1 MSTDTNFN
9 GIGALRQ
16 NDNQK
21 LEAQKEV
28 AAKEEQVSVWE
39 QQKADFEEKNG
50 ATSKIDGDKYA
61 EEELTKEDYDA
72 AQEKI
77 DEATTAYESAV
88 GLAETAASEAKDLSD
103 QADNLLASGESKKIQ
118 GRAALEAA
126 NSLPNE
132 VPIGVDNNGN
142 EKYGPNPNKQQAI
155 NEAKAMIEEGQKDL
169 DEAEKLY
176 AQAQEKEK
184 EAEQLMAEAEEYK
197 DLMAEIQEDIGATTE
212 GYESEGDEATPQDK
226 LAESN
231 KKIDEITQNLETAQK
246 ELQTAQ
252 KKLDKIDKFGPWSK
266 QHEPEDDE
274 STTDSFQMP
283 EEEADPSSYDMAKKE
298 YGEGHWVND
307 HTWETSDG
315 EKIEVDNAISKKHIE
330 EKTKHPEPEEPE
342 DMVYYFDNKKF

>member
-126 NSLPNE
+126 NSMPP
-132 VPIGVDNNGN
+132 VPIAIDNNG
-142 EKYGPNPNKQQAI
+142 EPVYGPDPNQQQAI

-197 DLMAEIQEDIGATTE
+197 DLMAEIQEDIGAATE

-252 KKLDKIDKFGPWSK
+252 KKLDKIDKLGPWSK

-283 EEEADPSSYDMAKKE
+283 EEE
-298 YGEGHWVND
+298 
-307 HTWETSDG
+307 
-315 EKIEVDNAISKKHIE
+315 AISKKHIE